1 MLNFEELNFI
11 AIIVA
16 TLAKNVIGGLWY
28 SKYLF
33 SNIWLAET
41 GLKMQ
46 TLGDPKK
53 AILLSVLSGL
63 LFSFTVGVILS
74 IMSLDLRTSL
84 AIGVIMAIGISG
96 AQMLPSYAF
105 EGRSF
110 KLYLIY
116 TTQYVVEFIAVIL
129 VLSLM

>member
-1 MLNFEELNFI
+1 MLNFEDLNFI

-16 TLAKNVIGGLWY
+16 TLAKNVIGYLWY

-33 SNIWLAET
+33 VNIWLAET
-41 GLKMQ
+41 GLKKE

-53 AILLSVLSGL
+53 AILLSVCAGL
-63 LFSFTVGVILS
+63 LFSFTVAVLLS

-129 VLSLM
+129 ILSLM